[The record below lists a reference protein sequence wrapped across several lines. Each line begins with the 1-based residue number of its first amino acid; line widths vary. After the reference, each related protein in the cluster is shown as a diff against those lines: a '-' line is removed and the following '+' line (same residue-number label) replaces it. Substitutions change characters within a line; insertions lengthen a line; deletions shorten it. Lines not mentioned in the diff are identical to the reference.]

1 MKKLLIAAA
10 LASTALAGVATANPP
25 GQTGRGAGMMRADTD
40 GDGSISRAEY
50 MAQAEARFARM
61 DANGDGQ
68 IAGDEMRRPGR
79 EAATGGDAAAPMTKA
94 AYLAKASERFAKM
107 DANGDG
113 TISTDEMQARRDARG
128 ARRGAMSD
136 QPGTAP
142 GIATGSPRGDH
153 RAKML
158 QRVDTNGDGRISRD
172 EMRVQDDKRFAKLDA
187 NGDGFIDKGEM
198 DAGRDKMKAARDKW
212 RGAGDVPPAPGADGS
227 KPDTDQ

>member
-10 LASTALAGVATANPP
+10 LASTALAGAAIANPP
-25 GQTGRGAGMMRADTD
+25 GQAGRSAGMMRADTD
-40 GDGSISRAEY
+40 GDGSISRSEY

-79 EAATGGDAAAPMTKA
+79 QAATGGDAAAPMTKA
-94 AYLAKASERFAKM
+94 AYLAKAGERFARM

-113 TISTDEMQARRDARG
+113 KISADEMQAMRDARG
-128 ARRGAMSD
+128 ARRGPMGG
-136 QPGTAP
+136 QPDAATPNAP
-142 GIATGSPRGDH
+142 GAATGGLRSDH

-158 QRVDTNGDGRISRD
+158 QRIDTDGDGRISRD
-172 EMRVQDDKRFAKLDA
+172 EMRVRDDKRFAKLDA
-187 NGDGFIDKGEM
+187 NSDGFIDQGEM
-198 DAGRDKMKAARDKW
+198 EASRDRAKAAR
-212 RGAGDVPPAPGADGS
+212 GAGAS